1 MAAASVSS
9 NASLSAACCSVV
21 EASRRGAIM
30 DNNRTTQTTNNKDNE
45 EINEAVSKVLQ
56 GFDWTN
62 LVVPK
67 INKSTNGKRKQHVK
81 RPMNAFMVW
90 AQAARRHLADQ
101 HPQLHNA
108 ELSKYLGKLWRHLNE
123 TAKKPF
129 ILEAER
135 LRLKHKREH
144 PDYKYQPRR
153 RSKPTKPKLANV
165 ADSTQSAGCVLQTQ
179 QSATHQPLLYK
190 GLKKEDQHYLE
201 DEQTSSASA
210 SMGCPSPSHSTPPT
224 PPTTPNTSQ
233 LSRLRYYPHPHIV
246 SQIIPQTGTF
256 PSQQEPATGV
266 ELSRY
271 DPSQMH
277 TYTDYS
283 LPDTC
288 NTEDT
293 ELDPYVQQYHMPWS
307 YMGDSWTS
315 PAPPTHHT
323 TTDQTM
329 HHDAQNKD
337 CSKNVGFYQPVQ
349 VQPIQY
355 NHTNSLQC
363 FSPVQYSS
371 QRALDNHWAGRT

>member
-1 MAAASVSS
+1 MAAA
-9 NASLSAACCSVV
+9 ASLTSGNGLSACCTTVDN
-21 EASRRGAIM
+21 AI
-30 DNNRTTQTTNNKDNE
+30 TSPVTHHKDNE

-153 RSKPTKPKLANV
+153 RSKPTKPKPTNGVDA
-165 ADSTQSAGCVLQTQ
+165 SSASCVLPGQ
-179 QSATHQPLLYK
+179 QSASLQPQHSYK
-190 GLKKEDQHYLE
+190 GLKKEDHYME
-201 DEQTSSASA
+201 DEEQSSV
-210 SMGCPSPSHSTPPT
+210 SMGCPSPTTPPT

-233 LSRLRYYPHPHIV
+233 LSRLRYYPQLV
-246 SQIIPQTGTF
+246 GQMIPQTETF
-256 PSQQEPATGV
+256 PSQHDPTTGIDLNRYEP
-266 ELSRY
+266 S
-271 DPSQMH
+271 PMH
-277 TYTDYS
+277 PYQDYQAHA
-283 LPDTC
+283 LPGESC
-288 NTEDT
+288 KAEDNSS
-293 ELDPYVQQYHMPWS
+293 ELDPYIQQHQSHMPWS
-307 YMGDSWTS
+307 YMESWTS
-315 PAPPTHHT
+315 PSSTEHNSMV
-323 TTDQTM
+323 M

-337 CSKNVGFYQPVQ
+337 CSKNVGLYQPVQ
-349 VQPIQY
+349 PMQY
-355 NHTNSLQC
+355 NHSSSLQC
-363 FSPVQYSS
+363 FSPMQYPT
-371 QRALDNHWAGRT
+371 QRSLDNHWISRT